1 MKTKKFNILDAVLI
15 VFALAL
21 VVILAL
27 KFTGKDMITATG
39 SYTEAEYVITVEQIR
54 DFTVDEIKV
63 GAEICLDEER
73 DIKGIVQNIET
84 EKSKAQIVKSNGSV
98 VLAEKPDRYDAYI
111 TVKSE
116 GIQKTDGFYL
126 FGKHAI
132 NVGSTRLFRTGYV
145 VFTGTV
151 SEIKS

>member
-1 MKTKKFNILDAVLI
+1 MKMKKFNLLDAVLI

-39 SYTEAEYVITVEQIR
+39 NYTEAEYVIRVEQLR
-54 DFTVDEIKV
+54 DFTVEEIKV

-73 DIKGIVQNIET
+73 DIKGIVQNVET
-84 EKSKAQIVKSNGSV
+84 EKSKAEIVKSNGSV

-145 VFTGTV
+145 VFTGSV
-151 SEIKS
+151 CEIRS

>member
-145 VFTGTV
+145 VFTGTI

>member
-1 MKTKKFNILDAVLI
+1 MKIRKFNLLDAVII

-39 SYTEAEYVITVEQIR
+39 NYTETEYVIRVEQLR

-73 DIKGIVQNIET
+73 DIKGIVQNVET
-84 EKSKAQIVKSNGSV
+84 EKSKAEIVKSNGSV

-145 VFTGTV
+145 VFTGSV

>member
-1 MKTKKFNILDAVLI
+1 MKTRKFNLLDAVLI
-15 VFALAL
+15 VFVLAL
-21 VVILAL
+21 VVILSL
-27 KFTGKDMITATG
+27 KFMGKDMITATG
-39 SYTEAEYVITVEQIR
+39 EYTEAEYVVMVEQLR
-54 DFTVDEIKV
+54 DFSVDEIKV
-63 GAEICLDEER
+63 GAEICLDEEK
-73 DIKGIVQNIET
+73 DIKGVVKAVEK

-98 VLAEKPDRYDAYI
+98 VLAEKPDRYDVYI

-132 NVGSTRLFRTGYV
+132 NVGSTRIFRTGYV
-145 VFTGTV
+145 MITGVV

>member
-1 MKTKKFNILDAVLI
+1 MKTRKFNLLDAVLI
-15 VFALAL
+15 VFAIAL

-39 SYTEAEYVITVEQIR
+39 EYTEAEYVVRVEQLR
-54 DFTVDEIKV
+54 DFSVDEIKV
-63 GAEICLDEER
+63 GAEICLDEEK
-73 DIKGIVQNIET
+73 DL
-84 EKSKAQIVKSNGSV
+84 KSNGSV

-132 NVGSTRLFRTGYV
+132 NVGSTRIFRTGYV
-145 VFTGTV
+145 VLTGTV
-151 SEIKS
+151 SQINS

>member
-1 MKTKKFNILDAVLI
+1 MKIRKFNLLDAVII

-39 SYTEAEYVITVEQIR
+39 NYTETEYVIRVEQLR

-63 GAEICLDEER
+63 GAEICLDEE
-73 DIKGIVQNIET
+73 
-84 EKSKAQIVKSNGSV
+84 KAKAEIVKSNGSV

-145 VFTGTV
+145 VFTGSV